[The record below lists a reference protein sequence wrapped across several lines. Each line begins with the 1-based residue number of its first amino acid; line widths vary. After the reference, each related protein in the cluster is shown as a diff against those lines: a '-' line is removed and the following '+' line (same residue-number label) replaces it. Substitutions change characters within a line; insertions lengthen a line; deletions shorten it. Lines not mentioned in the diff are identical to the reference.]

1 MDKAWEAAHRDLAT
15 PVLTKL
21 LNTLIERHPP
31 PLVRGRRIKLRYAHQ
46 GGKNPPVIVVH
57 GNQTRSV
64 PESYRRYLINQ
75 FREKLG
81 LKGTPVRVEFK
92 TGDNPFK
99 NNRNKLT
106 ERQLRSRKRLMKRVK
121 KH

>member
-1 MDKAWEAAHRDLAT
+1 MTHRDLPT

-21 LNTLIERHPP
+21 LTSLVERHPP

-57 GNQTRSV
+57 GNQTGSV
-64 PESYRRYLINQ
+64 PDSYRRYLVNQ
-75 FREKLG
+75 FRETLG

-92 TGDNPFK
+92 TSDNPYK
-99 NNRNKLT
+99 GSRNLLT
-106 ERQLRSRKRLMKRVK
+106 ERQLRRRKRMLRHIKKR
-121 KH
+121 